1 MIAFRKAA
9 FAAALLCASSAAFAG
24 SLPASDGT
32 QNYGRQGMYFDLTAT
47 NDLTITN
54 FNVNGIQGDWTVYYK
69 DGTYAGSELD
79 MGAWTLLGS
88 GTVGGDNL
96 LNVGGLTI
104 HAGQTKALYI
114 FDFSGYQYY
123 NNGFETH
130 SNADLTFAG
139 GTGNYGFFDNTLA
152 DRVWSGTINYNLN
165 ASPAPE
171 PASWALM
178 LGGFGAIGGA
188 MRARRKASVTFA

>member
-1 MIAFRKAA
+1 MTVFRRVA
-9 FAAALLCASSAAFAG
+9 FATALLCASSAAFAG
-24 SLPASDGT
+24 SLPTNDGF
-32 QNYGRQGMYFDLTAT
+32 QNSGRQGMYFDLTAT

-54 FNVNGIQGDWTVYYK
+54 FNVNGVQGDWTVYYK

-88 GTVGGDNL
+88 ATVGGDNL

-114 FDFSGYQYY
+114 FDFSGWQNYDD
-123 NNGFETH
+123 GFEVH

-152 DRVWSGTINYNLN
+152 DRVWSGTVNYNLN
-165 ASPAPE
+165 GSPAPE

-188 MRARRKASVTFA
+188 MRARRKAAITFA